1 MCSINIKEMKI
12 VNGWWLP
19 DDDKHIAE
27 KIEEDTRMNRGA
39 GFQTEQRDYSLALAA
54 KFSKRRRLAIDI
66 GGHVGTWSVPMA
78 QYKNTE
84 MIYAFEPNE
93 KVRECFIENTLP
105 FKDKVKVY
113 NVALGK
119 ENSKALLNIEED
131 NTGNTRIKVVNETDL
146 KTIDVRTLDSFELKD
161 IDYMKIDV
169 EGFELPVLQGAIK
182 TIRESKP
189 FIHVEM
195 KTKRM
200 LDKREDFEKFFKTID
215 YKMILRTG
223 SEELYYI

>member
-1 MCSINIKEMKI
+1 MKKI
-12 VNGWWLP
+12 GNYFFP
-19 DDDKHIAE
+19 DTDIH
-27 KIEEDTRMNRGA
+27 
-39 GFQTEQRDYSLALAA
+39 FQRWVLDGEYQKKQRDDLFLKMNSI
-54 KFSKRRRLAIDI
+54 KSIKRICDI

-78 QYKNTE
+78 QYKDTE

-93 KVRECFIENTLP
+93 RVRECFIENTLP
-105 FKDKVKVY
+105 FKDKVTVY

-119 ENSKALLNIEED
+119 ENGKALLD
-131 NTGNTRIKVVNETDL
+131 
-146 KTIDVRTLDSFELKD
+146 
-161 IDYMKIDV
+161 
-169 EGFELPVLQGAIK
+169 FELPVLEGAVK
-182 TIRESKP
+182 TIKESKP

-215 YKMILRTG
+215 YKMVLRTG

>member
-1 MCSINIKEMKI
+1 
-12 VNGWWLP
+12 
-19 DDDKHIAE
+19 
-27 KIEEDTRMNRGA
+27 
-39 GFQTEQRDYSLALAA
+39 
-54 KFSKRRRLAIDI
+54 
-66 GGHVGTWSVPMA
+66 
-78 QYKNTE
+78 

-93 KVRECFIENTLP
+93 KVRECFVENTLP
-105 FKDKVKVY
+105 FKDKVTVY

-119 ENSKALLNIEED
+119 ENGKAFLDIEED

-146 KTIDVRTLDSFELKD
+146 KTIEVRTLDSFQLKY

-169 EGFELPVLQGAIK
+169 EGFELPVLEGAVK

-200 LDKREDFEKFFKTID
+200 LDKREDFEKFFKKID
-215 YKMILRTG
+215 YKLILRTG

>member
-1 MCSINIKEMKI
+1 MKKI
-12 VNGWWLP
+12 GNYFFP
-19 DDDKHIAE
+19 DSDIH
-27 KIEEDTRMNRGA
+27 
-39 GFQTEQRDYSLALAA
+39 FQRWVLDGEYQKKQRDELFLKMNSI
-54 KFSKRRRLAIDI
+54 KPIKRICDI

-78 QYKNTE
+78 QYKDTE

-93 KVRECFIENTLP
+93 RVRECFIENTLP
-105 FKDKVKVY
+105 FKDKVKVF
-113 NVALGK
+113 NVALGN
-119 ENSKALLNIEED
+119 EAGFAWLDIEEE
-131 NTGNTRIKVVNETDL
+131 NTGNTRIWIDDETPL
-146 KTIDVRTLDSFELKD
+146 KTVEVKTLDSFKLKD

-169 EGFELPVLQGAIK
+169 EGFELPVLQGAVETIK
-182 TIRESKP
+182 DSKP

-200 LDKREDFEKFFKTID
+200 LDKREDFEKFFRTID

>member
-1 MCSINIKEMKI
+1 MRKI
-12 VNGWWLP
+12 GNYFFP
-19 DDDKHIAE
+19 DTDIH
-27 KIEEDTRMNRGA
+27 
-39 GFQTEQRDYSLALAA
+39 FQRWVLDGEYQKKQRDDLFLKMNSI
-54 KFSKRRRLAIDI
+54 KPIKRICDI

-78 QYKNTE
+78 QYKDTE

-105 FKDKVKVY
+105 FKDKVTVY

-119 ENSKALLNIEED
+119 ENGKALLDIEED

-146 KTIDVRTLDSFELKD
+146 KTIEVRTLDSFEL
-161 IDYMKIDV
+161 
-169 EGFELPVLQGAIK
+169 PVLEGAVK

-215 YKMILRTG
+215 YKMILITG

>member
-1 MCSINIKEMKI
+1 MKKI
-12 VNGWWLP
+12 GNYFFP
-19 DDDKHIAE
+19 DT
-27 KIEEDTRMNRGA
+27 DTH
-39 GFQTEQRDYSLALAA
+39 FQRWVLDGEYQKKQRDELFRKMNSI
-54 KFSKRRRLAIDI
+54 KPIKRICDI

-78 QYKNTE
+78 QYKDTE

-93 KVRECFIENTLP
+93 RVRECFIENTLP
-105 FKDKVKVY
+105 FKDKVTVY

-119 ENSKALLNIEED
+119 ENGKAFLDIEED

-146 KTIDVRTLDSFELKD
+146 KTIEVRTLDSFEL
-161 IDYMKIDV
+161 
-169 EGFELPVLQGAIK
+169 PVLQGAVK
-182 TIRESKP
+182 TIKESKP
-189 FIHVEM
+189 FVHVEM

-200 LDKREDFEKFFKTID
+200 LDKREDFEKFFKMID

>member
-1 MCSINIKEMKI
+1 MKKI
-12 VNGWWLP
+12 GNYFFP
-19 DDDKHIAE
+19 DTDIH
-27 KIEEDTRMNRGA
+27 
-39 GFQTEQRDYSLALAA
+39 FQRWVLDGEYQKKQRDELFLKMNSI
-54 KFSKRRRLAIDI
+54 KPVKRICDI

-78 QYKNTE
+78 QYKDTE

-93 KVRECFIENTLP
+93 RVRECFIENTLP
-105 FKDKVKVY
+105 FKDKVTVY

-119 ENSKALLNIEED
+119 ENGKALLDIEED

-146 KTIDVRTLDSFELKD
+146 KTIEVRTLDSFELKD

-169 EGFELPVLQGAIK
+169 EGFELPVLQGAVK
-182 TIRESKP
+182 TIKESKP

-200 LDKREDFEKFFKTID
+200 LDKREDFEKFFKMID